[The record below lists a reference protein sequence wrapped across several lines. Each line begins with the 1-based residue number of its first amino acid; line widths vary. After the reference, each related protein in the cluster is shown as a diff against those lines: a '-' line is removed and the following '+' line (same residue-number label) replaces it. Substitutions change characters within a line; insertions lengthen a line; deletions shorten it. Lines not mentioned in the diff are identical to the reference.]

1 MPLYSQFV
9 IGPPGSGKSTYCA
22 AVRELLESNCRP
34 VTLAN
39 FDPAAEFLPYSPDID
54 IRDLVNFKQLCS
66 SDSCGP
72 NGGLLRCFAVLE
84 DNFSWLIES
93 LSKTSNLYLII
104 DFPGQIELYLSC
116 ESIAK
121 LIHRLQETFDLR
133 AVVLNLIDSNR
144 CLESSS
150 FLSSCLT
157 SLSLLINLSLPFLS
171 VLTKIDIFRDAQ
183 DCEIDFEDICKCE
196 NLATHMTVL
205 TGTSTFVAL
214 HSAICS
220 LLEDFNLVQFEMLS
234 VKDPQLL
241 AKVVK
246 EADHACGYMLR

>member
-22 AVRELLESNCRP
+22 AVRDLMIQNCRP

-54 IRDLVNFKQLCS
+54 IRELVNFAQLCS
-66 SDSCGP
+66 SGPSGP
-72 NGGLLRCFAVLE
+72 NGGLLQCFRVLE
-84 DNFSWLIES
+84 DNFSWLTER
-93 LSKTSNLYLII
+93 LPKTSNLYLII

-116 ESIAK
+116 ESILT
-121 LIHRLQETFDLR
+121 LIRRLQETFDLR
-133 AVVLNLIDSNR
+133 AVVLNLVDCNR
-144 CLESSS
+144 CLESAS

-157 SLSLLINLSLPFLS
+157 SLSLLVNLSLPFLN
-171 VLTKIDIFRDAQ
+171 VLTKIDIYRDSQ
-183 DCEIDFEDICKCE
+183 DCEIDFEEISKCE
-196 NLATHMTVL
+196 NLSTHMTGL
-205 TGTSTFVAL
+205 IGTSKFAAL
-214 HSAICS
+214 HDAICS

-241 AKVVK
+241 VQVVR